1 MVVKKGFVEIFASCT
16 ATFIFQKYINFYE
29 TEIHNVATTY
39 QVKKKMNCMFIDK
52 PFPIT
57 EKFMF

>member
-1 MVVKKGFVEIFASCT
+1 MVVKKEFVEIFASCT

-39 QVKKKMNCMFIDK
+39 QVKKKN
-52 PFPIT
+52 
-57 EKFMF
+57 ELYVH

>member
-1 MVVKKGFVEIFASCT
+1 MVVKKEFVEIFASCT
-16 ATFIFQKYINFYE
+16 ATFIFQKYINLYE

-39 QVKKKMNCMFIDK
+39 QVKTMNCMFIDK

>member
-16 ATFIFQKYINFYE
+16 ATFIFQKYINLYE

-39 QVKKKMNCMFIDK
+39 QVKKN
-52 PFPIT
+52 
-57 EKFMF
+57 ELYVH

>member
-16 ATFIFQKYINFYE
+16 ATSIFQKYINLYE

-39 QVKKKMNCMFIDK
+39 QVKKMNCMFIDK
-52 PFPIT
+52 PFPLT
-57 EKFMF
+57 EKIVF